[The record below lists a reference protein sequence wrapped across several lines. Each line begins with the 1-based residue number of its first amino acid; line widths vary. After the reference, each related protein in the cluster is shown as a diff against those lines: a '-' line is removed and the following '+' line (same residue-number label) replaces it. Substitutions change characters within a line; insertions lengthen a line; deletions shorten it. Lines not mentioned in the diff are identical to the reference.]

1 MATLATNV
9 ITLSDVAKRMD
20 PDGNIAAIVEM
31 LSQTNEVLTDA
42 HWAEGNLPTGHR
54 VTMRTGYPTVAWR
67 LLNQGVTPSKSTTAQ
82 VDESCGML
90 EGWSEVDKDIAELNG
105 NTPQFRLSEARAT
118 IEALNQ
124 EMASTLFYG
133 NTTTDPEEFLGL
145 SIRYSSL
152 SANNARNIIDA
163 GGSSTDNCSIWLLVW
178 GPETFFCTYPKGSKA
193 GIMHEDLGLQTIETA
208 TGIGAT
214 NGRLRAFQDHW
225 QWKCGL
231 VSKDWR
237 YGVRICNIDVS
248 SLVSETSAAD
258 LAKLMIKAMHRV
270 ENLKMGRPVFYVN
283 RTVAQMLDIQSIGK
297 NLNTGSVTVVNNVV
311 YDKDGNYGG
320 FVNTFRGIPVR
331 TVDALLETEA
341 RVT

>member
-152 SANNARNIIDA
+152 SANNARNIIDETCTQWSNPWMTVRKRSWTSHTKTA
-163 GGSSTDNCSIWLLVW
+163 VLAGSSLS
-178 GPETFFCTYPKGSKA
+178 GRG
-193 GIMHEDLGLQTIETA
+193 
-208 TGIGAT
+208 GA
-214 NGRLRAFQDHW
+214 
-225 QWKCGL
+225 
-231 VSKDWR
+231 
-237 YGVRICNIDVS
+237 
-248 SLVSETSAAD
+248 SAACAAD
-258 LAKLMIKAMHRV
+258 MDRDERTRRV
-270 ENLKMGRPVFYVN
+270 AG
-283 RTVAQMLDIQSIGK
+283 
-297 NLNTGSVTVVNNVV
+297 
-311 YDKDGNYGG
+311 
-320 FVNTFRGIPVR
+320 
-331 TVDALLETEA
+331 
-341 RVT
+341 RVTMRSGFRFDRPSAAVEGVGA